1 MTPIRVD
8 GRIVVERVK
17 VMSTR
22 EMANTIYY
30 SLTEEQLKRFIAL
43 FGLNI
48 NSIEEVEPDD
58 FDRELIADSEIDND
72 DVMDL
77 DDYVRSLGMN
87 PNDL

>member
-1 MTPIRVD
+1 
-8 GRIVVERVK
+8 
-17 VMSTR
+17 MSTR

-72 DVMDL
+72 DAVDL

>member
-1 MTPIRVD
+1 
-8 GRIVVERVK
+8 
-17 VMSTR
+17 MSTR

-58 FDRELIADSEIDND
+58 FDRELIEDSEIDND
-72 DVMDL
+72 DVVDL